1 MMFHCCSSVTAPLDI
16 VGVWTV
22 AGRKDQEPGLQLV
35 HHMWTA
41 TERVSLFCSEKQ
53 EMKGMYDEFQ
63 ACVAIILQLLKGYS
77 QQQAVGVSKPRCD
90 M

>member
-1 MMFHCCSSVTAPLDI
+1 
-16 VGVWTV
+16 
-22 AGRKDQEPGLQLV
+22 
-35 HHMWTA
+35 MWTA